1 MGKFYPRELYDLNEI
16 LCDSNNDLFKCYL
29 ETEQIKNA
37 EIKIKAVKRYIIIS
51 DSQLLIFSPHS
62 NSKNLGSLIF
72 TCGINQ
78 IEDLQIIPIDEVI
91 ENKIKK
97 KDEKLKEEFLKRF
110 VFTWKNSDIY
120 IPNSNRLY
128 FDSAVVMKID
138 HFFHLY
144 DKISLKNKKLMQSF
158 DLFADDYHKHLPIE
172 KLNIND
178 ESKLVELCMYQEKC
192 FLKDYFSDNS
202 SLRASDPILVHQA
215 KEVVFFYKKL
225 IELMEFKNDGSIIIY
240 RNKLKDFFELTG
252 YVE

>member
-1 MGKFYPRELYDLNEI
+1 MGKFYPREIYDLNEI
-16 LCDSNNDLFKCYL
+16 LSDNNNELFKCFV
-29 ETEQIKNA
+29 ETERIKNSD
-37 EIKIKAVKRYIIIS
+37 IKIKPLKRYIIIS
-51 DSQLLIFSPHS
+51 DSQLLLFSPHN

-78 IEDLQIIPIDEVI
+78 IEDLQAVPIIEQI

-97 KDEKLKEEFLKRF
+97 KHESLKEEYLKRF
-110 VFTWKNSDIY
+110 IFQWKSNDIY
-120 IPNSNRLY
+120 TPNSNRL
-128 FDSAVVMKID
+128 FFESAVIMKID

-144 DKISLKNKKLMQSF
+144 DKISLKKKKLMQMF
-158 DLFADDYHKHLPIE
+158 ELFADDYHKYLPCE

-202 SLRASDPILVHQA
+202 VLRVSDPILIHQA

-240 RNKLKDFFELTG
+240 KNKLKDFIEFTG
-252 YVE
+252 YAE